1 MNFGMKKIP
10 QGMAWRDGMEEYL
23 DGCLSMLSAL
33 RDTFYAYKLLHVKS
47 LIDLNTSVGMIVS

>member
-1 MNFGMKKIP
+1 
-10 QGMAWRDGMEEYL
+10 MEEYL

-33 RDTFYAYKLLHVKS
+33 RDTFYEYKLLHVKS